1 MKFNCYR
8 HSLLLTSLREVRI
21 WSHLG
26 WRDLRAQYARTRLGP
41 WWVTTSL
48 AATVTGSSL
57 AIGLIS
63 DQSPST
69 VAPRLAIGLLIWTF
83 ISSTL
88 NEAAGLFEIERSL
101 LLNSTISELSLVLR
115 VVWRNCVIFLHNL
128 PVVALTLIIS
138 QGTLPLNVVFFL
150 PLALLTALVM
160 LFPLLV
166 FARLSLWQRDLKS
179 FLPAAIQVAFF
190 LTPILWIP
198 PEHGILYVLFRLNPA
213 AWLIVLSQSLFLE
226 GELRVT
232 LLAWL
237 IASSCLSILFL
248 ELMRPLLRNV
258 RKLI

>member
-1 MKFNCYR
+1 MKFSCYR

-83 ISSTL
+83 VSSTL

-101 LLNSTISELSLVLR
+101 LLNSTVSELSLVLR

-138 QGTLPLNVVFFL
+138 QGTLPLKVVFFL

-179 FLPAAIQVAFF
+179 FLPAAIQVGFF
-190 LTPILWIP
+190 LTPILWTP
-198 PEHGILYVLFRLNPA
+198 PDNGILYVLFRLNPA
-213 AWLIVLSQSLFLE
+213 AWLIVLSQTLALENAINLNLFVWLVGVSCFSLLLTELSRPFL
-226 GELRVT
+226 RH
-232 LLAWL
+232 
-237 IASSCLSILFL
+237 
-248 ELMRPLLRNV
+248 V